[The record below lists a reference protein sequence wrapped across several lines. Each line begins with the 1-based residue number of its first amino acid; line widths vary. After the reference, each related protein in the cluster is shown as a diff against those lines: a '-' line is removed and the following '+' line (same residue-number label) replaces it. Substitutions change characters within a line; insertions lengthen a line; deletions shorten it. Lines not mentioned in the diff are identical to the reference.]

1 MARTLATSPA
11 AQQATRGKPKLGFMI
26 LLAFAIAS
34 ANGAQLSN
42 AILTL
47 SLKSSVISSAAATT
61 VLSIAVG
68 VGSIFA
74 LVGYPVLGRLSDRTL
89 SRFGRR
95 KPYLLSGAVL
105 ILLGAAVTLAATGTA
120 VLAAGYALTTLGAV
134 CAIVA
139 CTALVPDQIAPEF
152 RGSASAMLGLGAPL
166 GAVLGLFLAQLVQP
180 NLAAMLF
187 LPAGVAALALV
198 LLTFSISDRA
208 ISREE
213 RPSFSFA
220 EFAGT
225 FWVNPLRH
233 QGFGWAWWSR
243 LMIFFGVAAVNAY
256 QAFYL
261 IMVHHVDPAT
271 VGTSIFVATLIMTA
285 ISMIFA
291 PIFGKLSDK
300 AGRRKPFVL
309 GAALVFA
316 IGLGLVAMAT
326 TYPMFLLAVAVIGL
340 GQGVY
345 FAVDYAL
352 IMEVLPD
359 QDNPA
364 KDLGIMNLA
373 SSLPSSLVPA
383 VAPALLLIGASAT
396 NPQNFTALFLA
407 GAACAVVGALVVLPI
422 KGVK

>member
-1 MARTLATSPA
+1 MASTLATNQDD
-11 AQQATRGKPKLGFMI
+11 QQAVRGKPKLGFLI
-26 LLAFAIAS
+26 LLVLAVAS

-47 SLKSSVISSAAATT
+47 SLKSSVISSTAATT

-68 VGSIFA
+68 VGSIVA
-74 LVGYPVLGRLSDRTL
+74 LVGYPLLGRLSDRTL
-89 SRFGRR
+89 SRHGRR

-105 ILLGAAVTLAATGTA
+105 FLVGAAATTAASSVA
-120 VLAAGYALTTLGAV
+120 ALAAGFSLTTLGAV
-134 CAIVA
+134 CALVA
-139 CTALVPDQIAPEF
+139 CTALVPDQISPEF

-166 GAVLGLFLAQLVQP
+166 GALVGLFLAQLVQP

-187 LPAGVAALALV
+187 FPAGVAALAL
-198 LLTFSISDRA
+198 LLLALTISDRA

-213 RPSFSFA
+213 RPPFSLA

-233 QGFGWAWWSR
+233 QGFGWAWISR
-243 LMIFFGVAAVNAY
+243 LLIFFGVAAVNAY

-261 IMVHHVDPAT
+261 IMVHHMDPAT
-271 VGTSIFVATLIMTA
+271 VGTAILVASLITTP

-291 PIFGKLSDK
+291 PLFGKLSDK
-300 AGRRKPFVL
+300 TGRRKPFVL
-309 GAALVFA
+309 GSAVVFA
-316 IGLGLVAMAT
+316 VGLGLVAMAT
-326 TYPMFLLAVAVIGL
+326 TYPMFLVAIAVVGL

-359 QDNPA
+359 QENPA

-373 SSLPSSLVPA
+373 NSLPSSLVPA
-383 VAPALLLIGASAT
+383 VAPMLLMIGASTA

-407 GAACAVVGALVVLPI
+407 GAACAVIGALAILPI